1 MIRRSR
7 INRALL
13 NRDAKRKYDKKQKRA
28 RAIRWKVIH
37 LLNTCSVEIL
47 RTGILSQEDFDELC
61 AIYHRVIASQVGD
74 IDYWPIPKVINNNI
88 RRYVHNHREKV
99 KTSLWDKIIIRAI
112 EEGAAN
118 ISLEARPTSFCTY
131 TSASTLHAIQ
141 TSLYEAMLNQTGIPS
156 SFL

>member
-13 NRDAKRKYDKKQKRA
+13 NRDAKRKHDKKQKRA

-47 RTGILSQEDFDELC
+47 MEGILSQEDFDELC
-61 AIYHRVIASQVGD
+61 AIYHRLVASQIGD
-74 IDYWPIPKVINNNI
+74 VDYWPIPKVINNNI
-88 RRYVHNHREKV
+88 RRYVHNHKEKV
-99 KTSLWDKIIIRAI
+99 KTSLWDKIIIRTI

-118 ISLEARPTSFCTY
+118 ISLEARPMPFW

-141 TSLYEAMLNQTGIPS
+141 TGLYETMLRQTGIPS
-156 SFL
+156 LL